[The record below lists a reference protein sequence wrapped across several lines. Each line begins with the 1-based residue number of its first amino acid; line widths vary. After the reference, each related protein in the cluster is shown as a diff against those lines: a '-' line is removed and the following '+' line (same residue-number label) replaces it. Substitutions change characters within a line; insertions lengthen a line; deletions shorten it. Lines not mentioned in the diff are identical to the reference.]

1 MDEKNIEKTKIPAS
15 TNAAELADMID
26 QLMAGGNGSVNISAL
41 DDGDGFSVTT
51 VNSRECGGKKGACCQ
66 PTELECEED

>member
-41 DDGDGFSVTT
+41 ENGEGITVTT
-51 VNSRECGGKKGACCQ
+51 VNSRECSGKKGACCQ

>member
-41 DDGDGFSVTT
+41 DDGDGFSVPT
-51 VNSRECGGKKGACCQ
+51 VHSRECGGKKGACCQ

>member
-1 MDEKNIEKTKIPAS
+1 MDENKRNTVPDKAS
-15 TNAAELADMID
+15 ELADMID
-26 QLMAGGNGSVNISAL
+26 NLMAGGNGSVNISAL

-66 PTELECEED
+66 PTELETEED